1 VSDFEYIKIENFSI
15 PKDNI
20 KEVKIQPTN
29 SKVVFGISV
38 TDKAVSIPDIGWL
51 VFKIYKEPKSVREK
65 NSIEDTPQHSKKCVP
80 KEASKQKFGAVQV
93 YI

>member
-1 VSDFEYIKIENFSI
+1 LGVRIGKDYLNKKQTTKIIKWEVSDFEYIKIENFSI

-38 TDKAVSIPDIGWL
+38 TDKAVSIPDIG
-51 VFKIYKEPKSVREK
+51 
-65 NSIEDTPQHSKKCVP
+65 
-80 KEASKQKFGAVQV
+80 
-93 YI
+93 

>member
-1 VSDFEYIKIENFSI
+1 LGVRIGKDYLNKKQTTKIIKWEVDDFEYIKIENFSI

-38 TDKAVSIPDIGWL
+38 TDKAVSIPDIG
-51 VFKIYKEPKSVREK
+51 
-65 NSIEDTPQHSKKCVP
+65 
-80 KEASKQKFGAVQV
+80 
-93 YI
+93 

>member
-1 VSDFEYIKIENFSI
+1 MGKSVPYNRHSTTDETQRAQRCLGVRIGKDYLNKKQTTKIIKWEVDDFEYIKIENFSI

-38 TDKAVSIPDIGWL
+38 TDKAVSIPDIG
-51 VFKIYKEPKSVREK
+51 
-65 NSIEDTPQHSKKCVP
+65 
-80 KEASKQKFGAVQV
+80 
-93 YI
+93 